1 MGSLEITIFGTSDE
15 VFSQMQ
21 MNGKPMTNNSSQ
33 GRQIGQQMTGM
44 GDGQMGESIVQLSK
58 F

>member
-1 MGSLEITIFGTSDE
+1 
-15 VFSQMQ
+15 
-21 MNGKPMTNNSSQ
+21 MTNNSSQ